1 MLALTEM
8 WALILRS
15 LQDITS
21 TSQCTFLCSF
31 SSSTPSVRVLLVRRR
46 FSLEWVHWDLPNE
59 EEMAIH
65 FLQRWEGWSWN
76 SKRFGNP
83 GLVLDVIW
91 RAWALR
97 LQPESLQAIME
108 GDDTASVGVCAWVI
122 ERQKLRLSGTQTV
135 NGDHKFR
142 GWCGVAT
149 LANQF

>member
-1 MLALTEM
+1 MSALTEM

-31 SSSTPSVRVLLVRRR
+31 SSSTPTVWLLLVCRR
-46 FSLEWVHWDLPNE
+46 FFREWVHWDLPNE
-59 EEMAIH
+59 EEIATH

-76 SKRFGNP
+76 SKRLGNP
-83 GLVLDVIW
+83 GLVFDVIW

-97 LQPESLQAIME
+97 LENENLQVIME
-108 GDDTASVGVCAWVI
+108 GDTVWVCVWVG
-122 ERQKLRLSGTQTV
+122 ERQKLRLRATRTV
-135 NGDHKFR
+135 NGDHKFC
-142 GWCGVAT
+142 GWWRGVAM